1 VNNLDSLVLWGE
13 RGLVAAMLVDLYR
26 GSKTQSWQSFLEA
39 CSYSMSPAGC
49 GIRSVSAVVEPDFSN
64 QGFGHP
70 DGLIKFELED
80 DTSSVVILEA
90 KRLAYGKVCAP
101 PATRGGTGY
110 NSFLNGQLELNH
122 CLALALS
129 DHKGEGLDLREPDWI
144 LHSPYNSDRRGTLRS
159 LKNQAVIEQVVRPFS
174 GLPFR
179 SYFHLVITTDTSNP
193 FENSANQGF
202 WPELYHPDYPFQNC
216 WKELRPQF
224 GWVSWDS
231 VENTMKMLGSAQND
245 IGSSIFLPTLESNRR
260 NFKNGLGSMSIEESI
275 GVIAATLDDV
285 STKTPSATPDLAV
298 GYRGTRG
305 ATMIFAPSI
314 NPNTFLHFSWL
325 NESCA
330 LRDYSN
336 SPNIMPFEDRSR
348 RKSEV
353 IAKIVKEIAI
363 RNRSP
368 ISDTRYW
375 HETTKNLNKTELTTL
390 VQSQPVA

>member
-1 VNNLDSLVLWGE
+1 M
-13 RGLVAAMLVDLYR
+13 VAAMLVDFHR
-26 GSKTQSWQSFLEA
+26 GSRTQKWESFLET
-39 CSYSMSPAGC
+39 CSYHSSPSGC
-49 GIRSVSAVVEPDFSN
+49 GISSVSAVVEPDFSN

-70 DGLIKFELED
+70 DGLIKFELND
-80 DTSSVVILEA
+80 GTCSVVILEA

-101 PATRGGTGY
+101 PATRGGAGY

-129 DHKGEGLDLREPDWI
+129 DHKGEGLELREPDWI
-144 LHSPYNSDRRGTLRS
+144 VHSPYNSDRRNKVRS

-193 FENSANQGF
+193 FDNPANQDF
-202 WPELYHPDYPFQNC
+202 WPELYHPDYPYQNC
-216 WKELRPQF
+216 WKELRSQF

-231 VENTMKMLGSAQND
+231 VESTTERFASGTSD
-245 IGSSIFLPTLESNRR
+245 TEGSIFLPTLEANRR
-260 NFKNGLGSMSIEESI
+260 NFKNGLGTISTEENTD
-275 GVIAATLDDV
+275 VISVRLDDQ
-285 STKTPSATPDLAV
+285 SATTPIATPKSA
-298 GYRGTRG
+298 GGPRGTRG
-305 ATMIFAPSI
+305 ATMIYAPSI
-314 NPNTFLHFSWL
+314 NPSTFLHFSWL

-336 SPNIMPFEDRSR
+336 SPNIMPFEDRSK
-348 RKSEV
+348 RKSDV
-353 IAKIVKEIAI
+353 TAKIVKEIAI
-363 RNRSP
+363 RNRRP

-375 HETTKNLNKTELTTL
+375 HETTKNLNETELTTL

>member
-1 VNNLDSLVLWGE
+1 MTNEDSLVLWGE
-13 RGLVAAMLVDLYR
+13 RGMVAAMLVDLYR
-26 GSKTQSWQSFLEA
+26 WSKTHSWQSFLEK
-39 CSYSMSPAGC
+39 CSYSSSPAGC

-80 DTSSVVILEA
+80 GSSKVVILEA
-90 KRLAYGKVCAP
+90 KRLDYRKVCAP
-101 PATRGGTGY
+101 PATRGGAGY

-129 DHKGEGLDLREPDWI
+129 NYQDEDLDLREPDWI
-144 LHSPYNSDRRGTLRS
+144 LHSPYNSDRRGKLRA
-159 LKNQAVIEQVVRPFS
+159 LKNPAVIEQIVRPFS
-174 GLPFR
+174 GLPFH

-193 FENSANQGF
+193 FENTANRDF

-216 WKELRPQF
+216 WKELIPQF

-231 VENTMKMLGSAQND
+231 VETMMRKFSSTVHNGE
-245 IGSSIFLPTLESNRR
+245 SSIFLPTLEANRR
-260 NFKNGLGSMSIEESI
+260 NFKTGLGAIPTEES
-275 GVIAATLDDV
+275 TDV
-285 STKTPSATPDLAV
+285 TAGGLTDESLTVSGATPNLSN
-298 GYRGTRG
+298 GHRGTRG

-314 NPNTFLHFSWL
+314 NPSTFLHFSWL

-330 LRDYSN
+330 LRDYSS
-336 SPNIMPFEDRSR
+336 SPNIMPFEDRTR
-348 RKSEV
+348 RKVEV
-353 IAKIVKEIAI
+353 LGKIVKEVAI

-375 HETTKNLNKTELTTL
+375 HETTQNLNKTELPT
-390 VQSQPVA
+390 SA

>member
-1 VNNLDSLVLWGE
+1 MDSLILWGE
-13 RGLVAAMLVDLYR
+13 RGMVAAMLVDLYR
-26 GSKTQSWQSFLEA
+26 GSNARSWQSFLEI
-39 CSYSMSPAGC
+39 CGYSSSPARA

-70 DGLIKFELED
+70 DGVVKFEMED
-80 DTSSVVILEA
+80 DTCSVVILEA
-90 KRLAYGKVCAP
+90 KRLAYGKVCVP
-101 PATRGGTGY
+101 PVIRGGAGY

-129 DHKGEGLDLREPDWI
+129 DHKGEGLELQEPDWI
-144 LHSPYNSDRRGTLRS
+144 LHSPYNSDRRGKLRS
-159 LKNQAVIEQVVRPFS
+159 LKNQAVIEQIARPFA

-193 FENSANQGF
+193 FDNTANQEF

-224 GWVSWDS
+224 GWASWDA
-231 VENTMKMLGSAQND
+231 VENTMKRIASAQND
-245 IGSSIFLPTLESNRR
+245 VEGSIFLPTLEGNRR
-260 NFKNGLGSMSIEESI
+260 NFKSGLGVVSTEESTT
-275 GVIAATLDDV
+275 VIA
-285 STKTPSATPDLAV
+285 STAEDESAKTQIAIPDSVVAS
-298 GYRGTRG
+298 RGNRS
-305 ATMIFAPSI
+305 ATMIFAPSL
-314 NPNTFLHFSWL
+314 NPGTFLHFSWL
-325 NESCA
+325 NGSCA

-336 SPNIMPFEDRSR
+336 SPNIMPFEDRSK

-363 RNRSP
+363 RNRKP

-375 HETTKNLNKTELTTL
+375 HETTQNLNKSELTSL
-390 VQSQPVA
+390 